1 MSDTDINN
9 INFNTENIETNFAQ
23 TDKNNIYKK
32 INKKKILLKKNQKTG
47 IQVILKII

>member
-9 INFNTENIETNFAQ
+9 INFNTENIETNFEQ

-32 INKKKILLKKNQKTG
+32 IKKKKNIIKEEIKKSESK
-47 IQVILKII
+47 

>member
-9 INFNTENIETNFAQ
+9 INFNTENIETNFEQ

-32 INKKKILLKKNQKTG
+32 INKKKNIIKEEIKKSESK
-47 IQVILKII
+47 

>member
-23 TDKNNIYKK
+23 TDKNNIYMEP
-32 INKKKILLKKNQKTG
+32 NQR
-47 IQVILKII
+47 L